1 MLNNPHQNHTINLQQ
16 AYHAYLHEKINLIA
30 QRFLKI
36 LEINSK
42 VIILSNLGNLKKPS
56 TFKQKSSSSLTFSLR
71 YYKDIVNLLF
81 WVLWACLSTRTQ
93 SDPINLQKTF
103 VFICRQKINF
113 SPCFSEDIA
122 KIYKLLI
129 LGTLGMPGCTHG
141 VLKEPDDIDSA
152 PKILSTLKVHQ
163 VKRDFIVVRVCEVQF
178 FKVADSLPFHEEFY
192 RRYGD
197 PEVCDYP
204 LLPFS
209 FNPDNTCAACKD
221 NYLWNKDW
229 FVCKICEQW
238 FHECCFMA

>member
-1 MLNNPHQNHTINLQQ
+1 M
-16 AYHAYLHEKINLIA
+16 
-30 QRFLKI
+30 
-36 LEINSK
+36 
-42 VIILSNLGNLKKPS
+42 KKP
-56 TFKQKSSSSLTFSLR
+56 LML
-71 YYKDIVNLLF
+71 
-81 WVLWACLSTRTQ
+81 
-93 SDPINLQKTF
+93 
-103 VFICRQKINF
+103 ICRQKINLIPNVF
-113 SPCFSEDIA
+113 LDIA